1 MIDPKSM
8 GLILLAP
15 WGICQYSC
23 VQGMAES
30 KGMPKSTD
38 TSDRSNRERDVDRVA
53 KFNIG
58 DLVVHKHQGYRAVIV
73 DIDPLF
79 QASGRYN
86 PQACK
91 REFSKRNPWY
101 RLLVDESSQI
111 TYVEE
116 NLLACDSSGLA
127 INNPNVDH
135 YLIKRQGGYRSNGSC
150 H

>member
-1 MIDPKSM
+1 MNKM
-8 GLILLAP
+8 
-15 WGICQYSC
+15 
-23 VQGMAES
+23 
-30 KGMPKSTD
+30 
-38 TSDRSNRERDVDRVA
+38 A

-58 DLVVHKHQGYRAVIV
+58 DLVIHKRQGYRAVVV

-91 REFSKRNPWY
+91 RDFACKNPWY

-116 NLLACDSSGLA
+116 CLLLPDNSEEE
-127 INNPNVDH
+127 INNPNIEDYLVVRHGH
-135 YLIKRQGGYRSNGSC
+135 YHSNSRS

>member
-1 MIDPKSM
+1 MTRM
-8 GLILLAP
+8 
-15 WGICQYSC
+15 
-23 VQGMAES
+23 
-30 KGMPKSTD
+30 
-38 TSDRSNRERDVDRVA
+38 A

-58 DLVVHKHQGYRAVIV
+58 EYVIHKRQGYRAMVV

-86 PQACK
+86 PQAVK
-91 REFSKRNPWY
+91 RTFAQRKPWY

-116 NLLACDSSGLA
+116 NCLVFDNSNQD
-127 INNPNVDH
+127 INNPNIAEYV
-135 YLIKRQGGYRSNGSC
+135 IKQGDRYFPRKSK